1 MKIEY
6 NPEYKN
12 NLKVTEF
19 IEKLPSRFEQEGS
32 VLFSGRNVI
41 KSFVINP
48 ADNILK
54 QVVVKRYKFHNAI
67 QRIAYSFFRASK
79 AARAFHNAAQ
89 LRTRGI
95 DTPREIAY
103 IEEWKS
109 GLFTYGYFITG
120 FDGAPGI
127 AERLTEPK
135 EFDRD
140 LATDFARFAAHL
152 HSRGILHHDLNST
165 NVLYHSGEEH
175 YRFSIIDINRMKL
188 YPLGKYPSDRE
199 CMENLTRFCGRM
211 DLFEHVAGE
220 YVKARGWAADTVRKM
235 IRVKKHHDRQWE
247 RRKAFLKK
255 ITFK

>member
-54 QVVVKRYKFHNAI
+54 QVVVKRYKFPNAI

-120 FDGAPGI
+120 FDGAP
-127 AERLTEPK
+127 
-135 EFDRD
+135 
-140 LATDFARFAAHL
+140 
-152 HSRGILHHDLNST
+152 
-165 NVLYHSGEEH
+165 V
-175 YRFSIIDINRMKL
+175 
-188 YPLGKYPSDRE
+188 
-199 CMENLTRFCGRM
+199 
-211 DLFEHVAGE
+211 
-220 YVKARGWAADTVRKM
+220 
-235 IRVKKHHDRQWE
+235 
-247 RRKAFLKK
+247 
-255 ITFK
+255 

>member
-54 QVVVKRYKFHNAI
+54 QVVVKRYKFPNAI

-95 DTPREIAY
+95 DTPGKSLIS
-103 IEEWKS
+103 KS
-109 GLFTYGYFITG
+109 GKADYSHTDILSRAST
-120 FDGAPGI
+120 AP
-127 AERLTEPK
+127 P
-135 EFDRD
+135 
-140 LATDFARFAAHL
+140 
-152 HSRGILHHDLNST
+152 
-165 NVLYHSGEEH
+165 V
-175 YRFSIIDINRMKL
+175 
-188 YPLGKYPSDRE
+188 
-199 CMENLTRFCGRM
+199 
-211 DLFEHVAGE
+211 
-220 YVKARGWAADTVRKM
+220 
-235 IRVKKHHDRQWE
+235 
-247 RRKAFLKK
+247 
-255 ITFK
+255 